1 MSDTAEPWT
10 IERICDALGGSPE
23 ITKRVVSEINK
34 ATAADLLDVFT
45 KWQGRAERTVEAVA
59 RGRAALANG
68 TLYDDTVDITD
79 HVMAEAARIRDRH
92 AA

>member
-1 MSDTAEPWT
+1 MSETVEPWT
-10 IERICDALGGSPE
+10 IERICVALGGSPE

-34 ATAADLLDVFT
+34 APAADILDVFT

-59 RGRAALANG
+59 RARAAAANG

-79 HVMAEAARIRDRH
+79 HVMSEAARIRARQ